1 MCVKSDKVKM
11 RMNLEMATSNDVLK
25 FEIVI
30 QK

>member
-11 RMNLEMATSNDVLK
+11 RMYLEMATSNEVQT

>member
-11 RMNLEMATSNDVLK
+11 RMNLEMATSNDVLT

>member
-1 MCVKSDKVKM
+1 MCAKSDKVKM
-11 RMNLEMATSNDVLK
+11 RLYLEMATSNEVQT

>member
-11 RMNLEMATSNDVLK
+11 RMYLGMATSNEVQT

-30 QK
+30 